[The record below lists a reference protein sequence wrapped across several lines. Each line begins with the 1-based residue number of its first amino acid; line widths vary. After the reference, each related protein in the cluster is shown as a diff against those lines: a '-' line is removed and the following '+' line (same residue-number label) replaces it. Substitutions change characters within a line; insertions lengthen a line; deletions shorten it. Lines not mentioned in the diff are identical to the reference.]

1 MGGGETLAWH
11 AGWAEL
17 TSAVYTGDRPAF
29 TPGTIAAGAVDN
41 SAAKAS
47 FTITGADTIY
57 GALLCDAAS
66 GTPGTLTASIDTI
79 PLPARFRDPVKFF
92 FTPDGTSA
100 KYTPRFKPLDQVL
113 DEWSYD
119 SAGVRVNSRP
129 RSWAVSGTVMQL
141 SSPADLNYPWS
152 LHYYQAMPALSTATA
167 SATNVLTD
175 RYPVMF
181 DAACTFQ
188 AYEFLRNEKEKVYW
202 RAVAQREIDEANRR
216 ADQAYAGS
224 DLTMEVD

>member
-1 MGGGETLAWH
+1 MTDYNTLIGAATTAGSLKQMVNNSTVPAANMVTKAEAWVYDRLRIREMI
-11 AGWAEL
+11 AG
-17 TSAVYTGDRPAF
+17 TT
-29 TPGTIAAGAVDN
+29 
-41 SAAKAS
+41 
-47 FTITGADTIY
+47 
-57 GALLCDAAS
+57 
-66 GTPGTLTASIDTI
+66 GTLTASIDTI

-129 RSWAVSGTVMQL
+129 RSWAVTGTVMQL
-141 SSPADLNYPWS
+141 SSPADLNYPGS